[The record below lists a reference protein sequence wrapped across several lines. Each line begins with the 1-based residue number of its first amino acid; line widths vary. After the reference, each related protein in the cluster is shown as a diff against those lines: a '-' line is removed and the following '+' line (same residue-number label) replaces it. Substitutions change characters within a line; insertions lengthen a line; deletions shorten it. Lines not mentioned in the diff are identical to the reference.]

1 MHIRAVIFFLLGTSP
16 VIFSCQ
22 NPFAK
27 QGIKNWGPQ
36 SKIGVRKSLSSRE
49 QRERR
54 VAAEF
59 KKYQGYGPIY
69 SHIVEDIIRL
79 NLNLISWQTYKIA
92 VGTFPFYV
100 AARMGDEEWHKHF
113 YCRKRHKNLNQFPK
127 WCDKFAQF
135 GLSIPLIALGSLAFL
150 GVDDEMKMT
159 GWIFILGFPFLV
171 FGNKI
176 NKKIQF
182 EGCHRPWH
190 EQFSC
195 VKRAGGGFP
204 SGHMSEITYMAA
216 LFGLRYGPKWGLPLA
231 AYGLFVGVDFWV
243 SNRHYASQLIAGVA
257 WGLMYAFAADRYIDT
272 KLCEKR
278 QLAYD
283 LGFDKGGNPAVSVSY
298 SW

>member
-1 MHIRAVIFFLLGTSP
+1 MRCWVVIIVVVG
-16 VIFSCQ
+16 IFCGVESCQ

-27 QGIKNWGPQ
+27 K
-36 SKIGVRKSLSSRE
+36 SSLSGRE
-49 QRERR
+49 LRERR
-54 VAAEF
+54 VDATY

-69 SHIVEDIIRL
+69 SHILEDIVRL
-79 NLNLISWQTYKIA
+79 NLSLINWQTYKIA
-92 VGTFPFYV
+92 VGMFPLYV
-100 AARMGDEEWHKHF
+100 GARMGDKKWQTNFH
-113 YCRKRHKNLNQFPK
+113 CRTHHKNLNQFPK

-135 GLSIPLIALGSLAFL
+135 GLAIPLIGLGSLAFL
-150 GVDDEMKMT
+150 GKDDEMQMT

-176 NKKIQF
+176 NKQI
-182 EGCHRPWH
+182 EIHGCHRPWN
-190 EQFSC
+190 EKFSC
-195 VKRAGGGFP
+195 VKRAPGGLP
-204 SGHMSEITYMAA
+204 SGHMAEVTYMAA

-243 SNRHYASQLIAGVA
+243 SNRHYVSQLVAGVA
-257 WGLMYAFAADRYIDT
+257 WGLMYAYAADRYIDQ

-283 LGFDKGGNPAVSVSY
+283 LGFDKGGNPAIKVSC